1 MCVGAIVTLV
11 CDRCGETQDIR
22 SFLGCPT
29 DGYHSEGWDSREDLI
44 IGRSTHIDPCAEHT
58 ESAAPS
64 YYYVGKN
71 SAHTAAWCAY
81 VHTSLEPF
89 LEEMSSLSDR
99 VCALKQTQANI
110 SFQDNILLVMHECN
124 HYLGWAEDKNNRAIE
139 VETALSEVLN
149 VTGVTNEVNAVNVQ
163 DMTNEMLEMYEKLT
177 ALHTDRDTDYDVGRF
192 NGCLFAL
199 TERLEELEA
208 EQSDTSTTSS

>member
-29 DGYHSEGWDSREDLI
+29 DGHHCEGSDSREDSI
-44 IGRSTHIDPCAEHT
+44 IGRSTHIDPCAKHT
-58 ESAAPS
+58 EPAAPS

-71 SAHTAAWCAY
+71 SAHTAAWCEY

-89 LEEMSSLSDR
+89 LEGMSSLSDR
-99 VCALKQTQANI
+99 VCALKQSQANM
-110 SFQDNILLVMHECN
+110 SFQDNFLLVMHECN

-149 VTGVTNEVNAVNVQ
+149 VTGVTNEINAVNVQ
-163 DMTNEMLEMYEKLT
+163 DMTNEMLEM
-177 ALHTDRDTDYDVGRF
+177 F
-192 NGCLFAL
+192 NGYLSAL

-208 EQSDTSTTSS
+208 EQSDASTTSS